1 MRIEYK
7 ILWVEDVKTWYE
19 DSKGLIGDY
28 LDDLGFVIES
38 KHCKTFDDVKEEYAL
53 NQLKDYDLLL
63 VDFSLAGSPDG
74 DEIIKYIRDQK
85 DSPILTDVL
94 FYSNDIESVRSS
106 IRKYDF
112 EGVYTSHRR
121 DFIGKAEQ
129 VIDTTVK
136 KVQEVNT
143 IRGLIMAETSEL
155 DHLMLEIIDKYIDKK
170 EGDKSQELA
179 DYVFEKAGEFCDK
192 NTLQFTGYKK
202 ASDIKGLINS
212 GLFHSMVK
220 AKSIQKLIKLL
231 GDKDFN
237 DLQNFTQDYNKD
249 VIAVRNNFAHVK
261 EETDDKTGN
270 KKLVSHIDGNDIEF
284 TNESCIDIRK
294 VLIQYSERLNEL
306 NRVIQV

>member
-1 MRIEYK
+1 MRIDYK

-19 DSKGLIGDY
+19 DSKGLIEDY

-53 NQLKDYDLLL
+53 NQLKDYDILF

-74 DEIIKYIRDQK
+74 DEIIKFIRDQK

-129 VIDTTVK
+129 VIETTVK

-143 IRGLIMAETSEL
+143 MRGLIMAETSEL
-155 DHLMLEIIDKYIDKK
+155 DHLMLEIITKYISKK
-170 EGDKSQELA
+170 EEGKSQELA
-179 DYVFEKAGEFCDK
+179 DYVFEKAEEFCNK
-192 NTLQFTGYKK
+192 NTLQFTGYKNN
-202 ASDIKGLINS
+202 SDIIGLINS

-220 AKSIQKLIKLL
+220 AKSIQKLVKLM
-231 GDKDFN
+231 GDKAFN
-237 DLQNFTQDYNKD
+237 DLKNFTQDYNKD
-249 VIAVRNNFAHVK
+249 VIVVRNNFAHVK